1 MNKDQPSAP
10 LGPLSAAT
18 LQALAPLGP
27 SGISMYVA
35 MGVAISGVL
44 QSAGRQ
50 DDPREFFANVMEQVV
65 KQHEGTPISAYLDGW
80 LTMVQSEPPI
90 TPAPRIRAN

>member
-1 MNKDQPSAP
+1 MNKDQPFAP

-35 MGVAISGVL
+35 VGVAISAVL

-50 DDPREFFANVMEQVV
+50 DPREFFASVMEQVV
-65 KQHEGTPISAYLDGW
+65 RQHEGTPIGAYLDGW

-90 TPAPRIRAN
+90 TPAPSIRAN